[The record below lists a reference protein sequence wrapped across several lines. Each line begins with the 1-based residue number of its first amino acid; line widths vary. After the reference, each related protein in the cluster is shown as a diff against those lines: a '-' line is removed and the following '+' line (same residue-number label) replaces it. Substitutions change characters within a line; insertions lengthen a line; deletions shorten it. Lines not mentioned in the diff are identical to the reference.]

1 MYLSR
6 QIGGGAGKLRQTARL
21 HSASRNCR
29 SSRRLVHRQ
38 DDRTIIQIRWL
49 GKIQFEMTRLKVEQ
63 GNMCFNDNES
73 TPLSQAV
80 AVGVDELQSAPSF
93 ARSVKVNEDGLVD
106 VLETPL
112 ESPNSPVY
120 IRPRGVVEA
129 PAVGYYSMHRQ
140 DDRTIIQINWLGK
153 SKVSEIFCCLGVL
166 VFTTYFAIFSVPGAN
181 TFSEGF
187 TLSMRIFYATL
198 MCCAVYLLACLFFN
212 SVYITI
218 TRDGVKV
225 DERPLKRYGF
235 PRRLVS
241 WTRRGCLLNLWFNFT
256 SCGMSITPCL
266 VALKLFTVSTSWM
279 ATNSQ
284 CRCCRY
290 FLVKPNT
297 RLYTLFRKSHDTC
310 HQGRAKQAL

>member
-1 MYLSR
+1 
-6 QIGGGAGKLRQTARL
+6 
-21 HSASRNCR
+21 
-29 SSRRLVHRQ
+29 
-38 DDRTIIQIRWL
+38 
-49 GKIQFEMTRLKVEQ
+49 
-63 GNMCFNDNES
+63 MCFNDNES

-166 VFTTYFAIFSVPGAN
+166 GFTTYFAIFNVPGAN

-187 TLSMRIFYATL
+187 TLFMRIFYATL

-235 PRRLVS
+235 PKAVGFVDEAGLPVEFVVQLHVLRNVNNTLLGGTEIVYSVNQLDGNQQPMSVLPIFFGEAKHEALHVVQEIARYLPS
-241 WTRRGCLLNLWFNFT
+241 RTREA
-256 SCGMSITPCL
+256 SV
-266 VALKLFTVSTSWM
+266 VAEKEIV
-279 ATNSQ
+279 
-284 CRCCRY
+284 
-290 FLVKPNT
+290 
-297 RLYTLFRKSHDTC
+297 
-310 HQGRAKQAL
+310 